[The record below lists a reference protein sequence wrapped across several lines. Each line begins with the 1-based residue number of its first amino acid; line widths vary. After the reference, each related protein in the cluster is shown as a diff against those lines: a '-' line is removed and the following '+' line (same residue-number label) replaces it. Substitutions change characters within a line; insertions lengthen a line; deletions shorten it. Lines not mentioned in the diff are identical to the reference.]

1 MTQNETQATVG
12 LVRNGVVV
20 AVASDATHR
29 FSKPVRPSITLVAGI
44 GVASDAHAGVT
55 VQHLSRVRRDPTQPN
70 LRQVHLVASELFA
83 ELADAGFDVRPGDL
97 GENVT
102 TAGIDLLGLST
113 GTRLSLG
120 RSAIVEVTGLRNP
133 CRQIDGFTEGLLR
146 QVLGRGDDGAVV
158 RRAGIMGI
166 VLVGGPIEAGDE
178 IAVVLPTGGR
188 RPLDVV

>member
-1 MTQNETQATVG
+1 MTQNHVQETGAH
-12 LVRNGVVV
+12 VRGGVVV
-20 AVASDATHR
+20 AVASDTTHR
-29 FSKPVRPSITLVAGI
+29 FSKPLRPSITLVAGI
-44 GVASDAHAGVT
+44 GVAGDAHAGVT

-83 ELADAGFDVRPGDL
+83 ELADVGFDVRPGDL

-146 QVLGRGDDGAVV
+146 QVLSRDDDGAVV

-166 VLVGGPIEAGDE
+166 VLVGGPIEAGDG
-178 IAVVLPTGGR
+178 IAVTLPAGGR

>member
-1 MTQNETQATVG
+1 MNQNVVQATVG
-12 LVRNGVVV
+12 HVPGGVVV

-29 FSKPVRPSITLVAGI
+29 FSKPVQPSITLVAGL
-44 GVASDAHAGVT
+44 GVAGDAHAGIT

-70 LRQVHLVASELFA
+70 LRQVHLVASELLA
-83 ELADAGFDVRPGDL
+83 ELAAAGFEVCPGDL

-120 RSAIVEVTGLRNP
+120 PSAIVEVTGLRNP

-146 QVLGRGDDGAVV
+146 RVLSRDDAGAVV

-166 VLVGGPIEAGDE
+166 VLVGGSIEAGDR
-178 IAVVLPTGGR
+178 IAVTLPTGGR